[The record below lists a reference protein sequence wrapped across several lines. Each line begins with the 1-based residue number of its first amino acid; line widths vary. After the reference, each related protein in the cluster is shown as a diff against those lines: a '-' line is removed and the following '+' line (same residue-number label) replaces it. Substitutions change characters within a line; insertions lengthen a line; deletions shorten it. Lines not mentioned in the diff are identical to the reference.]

1 MVPAWIL
8 TAGLAVIILGTV
20 YGIRNQISDM
30 ANPSGLGPK
39 GKLWWYVDDSQAN
52 TKEWLSFEDRATRE
66 PNAPYLK
73 LCLRRAHHLWS
84 ADFDIVPIVG
94 RRAAI
99 AHLAGKTAIP
109 EGAESSA
116 CPPAL
121 WMAWC
126 QSAFLAAN
134 GGLWMDG
141 SVLPIGSG
149 AELASRLRRHTI
161 LTFGAD
167 PDEDLVSAEQTAPAA
182 GRSAG
187 WAATPGHPMWTGLA
201 RDTADTIAL
210 GPQSWS
216 SFEARRAL
224 RFLWDKHCS
233 GVTSIDRKAEVSR
246 DRFGKR
252 LEHEDLFDTTEWQT
266 GSTEG
271 GLWVPLPFGR
281 DGLERASKWLW
292 FTRMSEQQIVES
304 DFVWSR
310 LAVS

>member
-1 MVPAWIL
+1 MGAYSKERMVPAWIFA
-8 TAGLAVIILGTV
+8 AGIVVLVLGTA
-20 YGIRNQISDM
+20 YGIRHQVNDM
-30 ANPSGLGPK
+30 INPSIVRPTI
-39 GKLWWYVDDSQAN
+39 WWHVDDSQAN

-73 LCLRRAHHLWS
+73 LCLRRARELWS
-84 ADFDIVPIVG
+84 TDFDIVPVIG
-94 RRAAI
+94 RRAA
-99 AHLAGKTAIP
+99 LAYLESSP
-109 EGAESSA
+109 EGAGE

-126 QSAFLAAN
+126 QSAFLAQK
-134 GGLWMDG
+134 GGLWLDG
-141 SVLPIGSG
+141 SVLPLGKG
-149 AELASRLRRHTI
+149 QELSRRLMGTTV
-161 LTFGAD
+161 LTFGSD
-167 PDEDLVSAEQTAPAA
+167 PDEDLVGSEAAA

-187 WAATPGHPMWTGLA
+187 WAAVPGHPMWSGLA
-201 RDTADTIAL
+201 RDTDDAIAR

-233 GVTSIDRKAEVSR
+233 GVTVIDRKAEVSR
-246 DRFGKR
+246 DRFGRR
-252 LEHEDLFDTTEWQT
+252 LGYEDLFDVSEWPT

-281 DGLERASKWLW
+281 DGLERASTWLW
-292 FTRMSEQQIVES
+292 FTRLSEQQILDS

-310 LAVS
+310 LAR